1 MKPPSKQAEL
11 KLQQALRA
19 AAIADEKLKEAGL
32 LPEGVGRS
40 LQDIRLRDQHDA
52 GVGRAAAIEA
62 IEEEGFTQTHFT
74 SSKNTKPT
82 SGNILP
88 THDNAI
94 FGSMTLELPETDPAK
109 ILKAGPCDPKSLMHP
124 SDDEWG
130 VSDQPTMVEK
140 NGCRKKLSGQQI
152 AASDYDQE

>member
-1 MKPPSKQAEL
+1 MPPSKQAEL

-40 LQDIRLRDQHDA
+40 LQDINIREEHDA
-52 GVGRAAAIEA
+52 GVSRAAAIEA
-62 IEEEGFTQTHFT
+62 IEDEGFTQTHFT
-74 SSKNTKPT
+74 SSKNAKAS
-82 SGNILP
+82 SGNVLP

-94 FGSMTLELPETDPAK
+94 FGSLTLDLPETDPAK

-124 SDDEWG
+124 NFF
-130 VSDQPTMVEK
+130 VPAEK
-140 NGCRKKLSGQQI
+140 KMEKWCQKLKIMRDRKLEG
-152 AASDYDQE
+152 EEM